1 MSDCLFC
8 KIRDGEIPST
18 RVYEDDDVVAF
29 NDISPKAQLHALV
42 VPRKH
47 ISTINDIE
55 EADTALI
62 GKMFLAAK
70 KIAADAGYG
79 DGYRVQMNCGEK
91 GGQVVFHIHLHVMA
105 GERITA

>member
-18 RVYEDDDVVAF
+18 TVYEDDDVIAF
-29 NDISPKAQLHALV
+29 NDINPKTELHVLV

-55 EADTALI
+55 PVDAELV
-62 GKMFLAAK
+62 GKLFLAAK
-70 KIAADAGYG
+70 KIAAAAGYG
-79 DGYRVQMNCGEK
+79 DGYWVQMNCGEK
-91 GGQVVFHIHLHVMA
+91 GGQIIFHIHLHIHA
-105 GERITA
+105 GPRIV

>member
-18 RVYEDDDVVAF
+18 MVYEDEHVIAF
-29 NDISPKAQLHALV
+29 NDIHPKTKLHVLE

-47 ISTINDIE
+47 IDTINDLE
-55 EADTALI
+55 SDDTELV
-62 GKMFLAAK
+62 GQLFLAAK
-70 KIAADAGYG
+70 QIAADAGYG

-91 GGQVVFHIHLHVMA
+91 GGQIIFHIPLHVMA
-105 GERITA
+105 GERV

>member
-18 RVYEDDDVVAF
+18 IVYEDEHVIAF
-29 NDISPKAQLHALV
+29 NDIYPKTSLHVLV

-47 ISTINDIE
+47 IATINDLE
-55 EADTALI
+55 TTDTELV
-62 GKMFLAAK
+62 GRLFLAARQ
-70 KIAADAGYG
+70 IAADAGYG

-91 GGQVVFHIHLHVMA
+91 GGQVIFHIHLHVMA
-105 GERITA
+105 GERL